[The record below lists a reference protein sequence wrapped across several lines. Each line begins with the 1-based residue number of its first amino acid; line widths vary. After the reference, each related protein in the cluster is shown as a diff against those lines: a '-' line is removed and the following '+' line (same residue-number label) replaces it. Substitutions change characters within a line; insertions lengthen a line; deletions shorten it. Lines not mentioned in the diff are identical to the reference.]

1 MYCVKCKKKTNTT
14 SEKLVTTTNNRTM
27 KRGSCAV
34 CGTTKT
40 QFIANPKG
48 EGILNRMI
56 NSLPVEMHL
65 LGHNFTGPGTKLNKR
80 LNADLTPKAWSKPI
94 NRIDKAAYHHDIC
107 YLKNNDTET
116 RNRVCDKNMLEEM
129 KNIYNPSL
137 RERMERGLVSTLIGT
152 KKRFGWGVVNG
163 TGYNVKKKKFSV
175 LAEELHKPVK
185 RKFRKRRVLVS
196 GIDKIWAADLA
207 DMKALS
213 KENEGYKFLLLVIDT
228 FSKYGWIVPLKNKK
242 GETIVKALKEI
253 FKESGRRPDKL
264 WTDKGR
270 EFFNK
275 DVRDLVYLYATEN
288 EEKSSIAERW
298 IRTMKE
304 KMFKYFTDNN
314 TYNYIDA
321 LPELVEDYNNTVHSS
336 TKLTPTDAS
345 KEENELKVWRNLYP
359 DRYKTSRLNPK
370 FSVGDKVR
378 ITKKKKDF
386 EKGYTARWTEEI
398 FTIKEIRETNPITY
412 KLKDLKGEE
421 IEGTFYEP
429 ELQKTEQQIYRIE
442 KIIKKEK
449 GRSFV
454 KWKGYPD
461 KFNSWV
467 DNKDLID
474 LN

>member
-1 MYCVKCKKKTNTT
+1 M
-14 SEKLVTTTNNRTM
+14 
-27 KRGSCAV
+27 
-34 CGTTKT
+34 
-40 QFIANPKG
+40 
-48 EGILNRMI
+48 
-56 NSLPVEMHL
+56 
-65 LGHNFTGPGTKLNKR
+65 
-80 LNADLTPKAWSKPI
+80 
-94 NRIDKAAYHHDIC
+94 
-107 YLKNNDTET
+107 
-116 RNRVCDKNMLEEM
+116 
-129 KNIYNPSL
+129 
-137 RERMERGLVSTLIGT
+137 
-152 KKRFGWGVVNG
+152 
-163 TGYNVKKKKFSV
+163 

-207 DMKALS
+207 DMQALS

-228 FSKYGWIVPLKNKK
+228 FSKYGWIVPLKDKK

-370 FSVGDKVR
+370 FSVGDEVR
-378 ITKKKKDF
+378 ITKKKKVF
-386 EKGYTARWTEEI
+386 EKGYTTRWTEEI

-412 KLKDLKGEE
+412 KLEDLKGEE
-421 IEGTFYEP
+421 IKGTFYEP

-454 KWKGYPD
+454 KWKGYSD

>member
-1 MYCVKCKKKTNTT
+1 M
-14 SEKLVTTTNNRTM
+14 
-27 KRGSCAV
+27 
-34 CGTTKT
+34 
-40 QFIANPKG
+40 
-48 EGILNRMI
+48 
-56 NSLPVEMHL
+56 
-65 LGHNFTGPGTKLNKR
+65 
-80 LNADLTPKAWSKPI
+80 
-94 NRIDKAAYHHDIC
+94 
-107 YLKNNDTET
+107 
-116 RNRVCDKNMLEEM
+116 
-129 KNIYNPSL
+129 
-137 RERMERGLVSTLIGT
+137 
-152 KKRFGWGVVNG
+152 
-163 TGYNVKKKKFSV
+163 

-207 DMKALS
+207 DMGALS
-213 KENEGYKFLLLVIDT
+213 KENEGVNFLLLVIDT

-242 GETIVKALKEI
+242 AQTIVKALKEI

-264 WTDKGR
+264 WTDKGT
-270 EFFNK
+270 EFFNE

-314 TYNYIDA
+314 TNKYIDV
-321 LPELVEDYNNTVHSS
+321 LPDLVEDYNNTVHSS
-336 TKLTPTDAS
+336 TKFTPVEAS
-345 KEENELKVWRNLYP
+345 KKENELKVWRNLYP

-378 ITKKKKDF
+378 ITKKKKVF
-386 EKGYTARWTEEI
+386 EKGYTTRWTEEI
-398 FTIKEIRETNPITY
+398 FTIKEIQETNPITY
-412 KLKDLKGEE
+412 ILEDLQGEE
-421 IEGTFYEP
+421 IKGTFYEP

-442 KIIKKEK
+442 KVIEKEK

-474 LN
+474 LS